1 MLWWPTTIGL
11 FSLLFHRC
19 SFANAMNHNANVFC
33 GYRFAEGVWGPPG
46 LDLLPYQGA
55 TPLTKTNSPSPSSYQ
70 CVPPLHVLGFCLAW
84 IVRCPE
90 CYEFKWASTD
100 MSRKKNGFNAIIH
113 FLCPFK
119 SFSSPFPRW
128 SLNPGRKVY
137 DMDIPSRAE
146 SSVGSHVP
154 CVVQL
159 CVFVLINIYCKRTP
173 PW

>member
-70 CVPPLHVLGFCLAW
+70 CVPPPPRARILSSLGCALSWMLWIQMGKYWHVQKKKM
-84 IVRCPE
+84 V
-90 CYEFKWASTD
+90 STQL
-100 MSRKKNGFNAIIH
+100 ST
-113 FLCPFK
+113 
-119 SFSSPFPRW
+119 
-128 SLNPGRKVY
+128 
-137 DMDIPSRAE
+137 
-146 SSVGSHVP
+146 SSVLSSLSPLLFLGDRWILGGRYMIWTSH
-154 CVVQL
+154 L
-159 CVFVLINIYCKRTP
+159 GLSLL
-173 PW
+173 